1 MEDSGINYYSNY
13 IINYKLLERESRD
26 KDKYMFI
33 SYLFFRK
40 GEMEKVE
47 NGGFFLDSWEGIKFG

>member
-13 IINYKLLERESRD
+13 IINYWSARV

-47 NGGFFLDSWEGIKFG
+47 NGGFFLDSWEGTKFG